1 MTESSKPN
9 REGNALTREGSR
21 AEGQATLS
29 AIGDV
34 SMAATAAVNGV
45 GAARGKT
52 RWLAILGFLLLAYI
66 AGSMAAIYAHKSPP
80 WAQVFVAPLAVVLLA
95 TLAFWRRQVW
105 KFRARHANFKERE
118 QLNRLNSLAH
128 ETANGLN
135 AIRANLTGALPST
148 SEQTAPEHRKQVEQA
163 LGRIETALAKAI
175 GATPLPQAT
184 GLKVDS
190 EAVKS
195 KAA

>member
-9 REGNALTREGSR
+9 LESNALPREGTRT
-21 AEGQATLS
+21 EGQATLS

-45 GAARGKT
+45 GAASGKT
-52 RWLAILGFLLLAYI
+52 RWLPILGFLLLAYI
-66 AGSMAAIYAHKSPP
+66 AGSMAAIYTHKSPP
-80 WAQVFVAPLAVVLLA
+80 WAQVFVAPLVVVLLA
-95 TLAFWRRQVW
+95 TLAYWRRQVW
-105 KFRARHANFKERE
+105 KFRARHANFKEKE
-118 QLNRLNSLAH
+118 QVNRLNSLAH

-135 AIRANLTGALPST
+135 AIRANLAGALPSS
-148 SEQTAPEHRKQVEQA
+148 SEQTSAEHRKQVEQA
-163 LGRIETALAKAI
+163 LERIETALAKAI
-175 GATPLPQAT
+175 GATPSPQAK